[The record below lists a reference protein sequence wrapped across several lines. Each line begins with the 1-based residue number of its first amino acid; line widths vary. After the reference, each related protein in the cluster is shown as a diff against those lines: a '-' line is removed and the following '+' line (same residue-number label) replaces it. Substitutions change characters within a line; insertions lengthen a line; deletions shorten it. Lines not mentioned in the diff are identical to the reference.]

1 MSARAFVLIEAEAG
15 KSLKVVAAL
24 KGIEGVTTANQVT
37 GPYDV
42 IAVIDR
48 DKIGEIGSVI
58 AEKIQSIPGV
68 SRTVSC
74 FSHEAIK
81 KD

>member
-1 MSARAFVLIEAEAG
+1 MSVKVFVLIGVETG
-15 KSLKVVAAL
+15 MSLKVVAAL
-24 KGIEGVTTANQVT
+24 KEIEGVTTADQVT

-42 IAVIDR
+42 IAVVDR
-48 DKIGEIGSVI
+48 DKVEEIGSII
-58 AEKIQSIPGV
+58 AEKIQFIPGV

-74 FSHEAIK
+74 FSQEAIK